1 MNHHISIK
9 RRSGEY
15 LQSFVKHGGR
25 SNLGD
30 RECKSS
36 QFPKK
41 NFGVFSKKPGK
52 LILKSK
58 KNYKN
63 TCQRGFNAKEQSHSK
78 YSLSSSLELYKLV
91 NFSLYTVFSLEF
103 KHVPIT
109 FSNYFLLS
117 LQKIKKWVILGSF
130 VQHCGCELLYKWIY
144 YQKAFFCHKD

>member
-9 RRSGEY
+9 RRSGKY

-25 SNLGD
+25 SIKGD

-58 KNYKN
+58 KI
-63 TCQRGFNAKEQSHSK
+63 TRTLAKEVSVLK
-78 YSLSSSLELYKLV
+78 
-91 NFSLYTVFSLEF
+91 N
-103 KHVPIT
+103 
-109 FSNYFLLS
+109 
-117 LQKIKKWVILGSF
+117 KIIANIHFQV
-130 VQHCGCELLYKWIY
+130 H
-144 YQKAFFCHKD
+144 